1 MKTAPGA
8 DKSVYRDSDFA
19 YTAAAFN
26 HHPTGVI
33 IMKKILSLLLVLVL
47 AASVAVAADNSLDYI
62 KGKGVFVL
70 GLDDSF
76 PPMGFR
82 DKSGEITGF
91 DIDLAKEVCKRMGVE
106 LKLQPIDW
114 NAKILDLNSKD
125 IDVIWNG
132 LTITAERK
140 EKIEFSKPYIA
151 NRQIVIVK
159 AGSGIDKKA
168 DLAGK
173 VVGVQMGSSADD
185 AVKGDAATMKSMS
198 DIVKFE
204 DNVQALMDLEIGR
217 LDAVVVDE
225 ILGRY
230 YIAKKEGVFD
240 VATDFFAE
248 EEYGIGFRKG
258 EKAFVA
264 EVDRILDEMAQD
276 GSAAAISKKWFG
288 EDVLVAR

>member
-1 MKTAPGA
+1 
-8 DKSVYRDSDFA
+8 
-19 YTAAAFN
+19 
-26 HHPTGVI
+26 
-33 IMKKILSLLLVLVL
+33 MKKILSVLVVL
-47 AASVAVAADNSLDYI
+47 ILTATTVFAAKQDNSLNYI
-62 KGKGVFVL
+62 KEKGVFVL

-82 DKSGEITGF
+82 DKAGEITGF

-132 LTITAERK
+132 LTITEERK
-140 EKIEFSKPYIA
+140 GKIEFSKPYIA
-151 NRQIVIVK
+151 NRQIIIVK
-159 AGSGIDKKA
+159 AGSGIDTKA

-173 VVGVQMGSSADD
+173 TVGIQLGSSADD
-185 AVKGDAATMKSMS
+185 AVKSDAKTMSS
-198 DIVKFE
+198 LGEVVKFE
-204 DNVQALMDLEIGR
+204 DNVQALMDLKIGR

-230 YIAKKEGVFD
+230 YISKKEGVFA

-258 EKAFVA
+258 DKTFAA
-264 EVDRILDEMAQD
+264 EVDRILDEMAKD
-276 GSAAAISKKWFG
+276 GAAAAISKKWFG

>member
-1 MKTAPGA
+1 MKKLILVIVALCGAALLFAGGA
-8 DKSVYRDSDFA
+8 DEKSGS
-19 YTAAAFN
+19 
-26 HHPTGVI
+26 G
-33 IMKKILSLLLVLVL
+33 
-47 AASVAVAADNSLDYI
+47 DNSLQYI
-62 KGKGVFVL
+62 KDNGVLIL

-82 DKSGEITGF
+82 DEAGEVAGF
-91 DIDLAKEVCKRMGVE
+91 DIDLAKEVAKRLGVE
-106 LKLQPIDW
+106 LKFQPIDW
-114 NAKILDLNSKD
+114 DAKILDLNSKD

-132 LTITAERK
+132 LTINDERK
-140 EKIEFSKPYIA
+140 EKIDFSKPYIA
-151 NRQIVIVK
+151 NKQIVIVQ
-159 AGSGIDKKA
+159 AGSGIDRKA

-173 VVGVQMGSSADD
+173 TVGIQLGSSAED
-185 AVKGDAATMKSMS
+185 AVASEPAIMKSFAELA
-198 DIVKFE
+198 KFQ

-230 YIAKKEGVFD
+230 YISKKPAVFT
-240 VATDFFAE
+240 VATDYFAE

-264 EVDRILDEMAQD
+264 AVDKALDDMVKD

-288 EDVLVAR
+288 ENILLPR